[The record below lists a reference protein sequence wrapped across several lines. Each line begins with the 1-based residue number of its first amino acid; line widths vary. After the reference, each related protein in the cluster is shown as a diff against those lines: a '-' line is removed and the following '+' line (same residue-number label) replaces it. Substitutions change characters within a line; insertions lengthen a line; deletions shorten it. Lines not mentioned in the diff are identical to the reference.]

1 MVLAD
6 GHSNSKVVVSKVGS
20 KVFIGQDNIYADDG
34 VLGILGPLQQE
45 VDINVL
51 NALQLRLTCLDLS
64 VILIILG
71 YL

>member
-6 GHSNSKVVVSKVGS
+6 GHSYSKVVVSQVGS

>member
-6 GHSNSKVVVSKVGS
+6 GHSYGKVVVSQVGS
-20 KVFIGQDNIYADDG
+20 KVLIGQDNIYAHNG
-34 VLGILGPLQQE
+34 VLGILGPLEQE

-51 NALQLRLTCLDLS
+51 NALQLRLTCLDLP
-64 VILIILG
+64 VILVILR